1 MIRSDQQ
8 PNGSNPTPELLSPIE
23 SPIESNSAPQNVS
36 HRNTNPPIIEAEIVE
51 PMVPESWSRHQPVQP
66 QTAPALPPC
75 PNCGTPRDRDSRFC
89 VACSA
94 PLETAAEDAS
104 VVRSQPLPEHHF
116 RCENC
121 GSEVNTSQDQV
132 SYRCPFC
139 DSNYVVELP
148 KKSVNDHPPEF
159 IIGFAVT
166 SEKAAEL
173 FYQWMKQ
180 NSWFRPGDL
189 SARAIMDKQRGVYL
203 PFWHFSMGAESRWRA
218 RIGEYWYR
226 TETYTVTNA
235 KGKTETRT
243 RQVRETEWF
252 SLSGEHHQ
260 YYYGYLVPAG
270 RSLSDSEAR
279 EIQPF
284 RLASLTRYRPHFL
297 AGWMCED
304 DTVPRN
310 TAQQLCEQEFV
321 RREQNA
327 VANFLPGD
335 EHSDLRVE
343 TRLTPHDSDLVLLPV
358 HILTYRYN
366 DKLYR
371 FIVNGQ
377 TGKLIGQK
385 PVSAPRIAAAVGVV
399 LLIIIAIV
407 LLIIFLSR

>member
-1 MIRSDQQ
+1 MIRPDQQ
-8 PNGSNPTPELLSPIE
+8 LRGRQNAPESLLPIE
-23 SPIESNSAPQNVS
+23 PERSQRASM
-36 HRNTNPPIIEAEIVE
+36 PPIIEAEIIE
-51 PMVPESWSRHQPVQP
+51 PQIPESLSRHRPVP
-66 QTAPALPPC
+66 THITPALPPC
-75 PNCGTPRDRDSRFC
+75 PSCGTPRDRDTRFC

-94 PLETAAEDAS
+94 PLETADEDDS
-104 VVRSQPLPEHHF
+104 VIRSKPLSEHHF

-121 GSEVNTSQDQV
+121 GSEVNTTLDQV

-148 KKSVNDHPPEF
+148 QKSSNDHPPEF

-203 PFWHFSMGAESRWRA
+203 PFWHFSMGADSRWHA
-218 RIGEYWYR
+218 QIGEYWYR
-226 TETYTVTNA
+226 TETYTVRNA
-235 KGKTETRT
+235 KGETETRT

-252 SLSGEHHQ
+252 PLSGEHHQ

-279 EIQPF
+279 DIQPF
-284 RLASLTRYRPHFL
+284 RLTSLTRYRPYFL

-304 DTVPRN
+304 DTVPRA
-310 TAQQLCEQEFV
+310 TAQSLCEQEFL

-327 VANFLPGD
+327 VARFLPGD

-343 TRLTPHDSDLVLLPV
+343 TRLTPHDSDLILLPV
-358 HILTYRYN
+358 HILTYRYK

-377 TGKLIGQK
+377 TGKLIGEK
-385 PVSAPRIAAAVGVV
+385 PISAPRIAAAIGAV
-399 LLIIIAIV
+399 LLILIALV
-407 LLIIFLSR
+407 LLIVFLSR